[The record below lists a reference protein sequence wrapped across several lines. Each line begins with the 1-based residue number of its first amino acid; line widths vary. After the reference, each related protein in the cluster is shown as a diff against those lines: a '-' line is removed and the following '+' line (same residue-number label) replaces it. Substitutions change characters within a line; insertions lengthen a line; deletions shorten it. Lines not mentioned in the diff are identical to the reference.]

1 MQYPRR
7 VKVLQT
13 SENLVQKNL
22 YVVRR
27 QRLRRDDNLVQV
39 TLHQLGNDV
48 TVKVQRVIIRR
59 IVA

>member
-1 MQYPRR
+1 M
-7 VKVLQT
+7 KVLQT
-13 SENLVQKNL
+13 SENLVQKDL

-39 TLHQLGNDV
+39 TLHQLGDDV
-48 TVKVQRVIIRR
+48 TVKVQGVIIRR

>member
-13 SENLVQKNL
+13 SENLVQKDL

-39 TLHQLGNDV
+39 TLHQLGDDV
-48 TVKVQRVIIRR
+48 TVKVQGVIIRR